1 MKKAFIFAGLALA
14 GLLGF
19 QYTVSSISVFIQAA
33 YLPNLTYDVAIC
45 VTRFILGL
53 FLLISA
59 VAGIVLLAKSF
70 KNKDD
75 SSGCLVPSIL
85 LVLAAAMVV
94 LGGLPIQIVECSQ
107 GISFYSKYLEDPN
120 LANLNDRNVGVAK
133 SYIAINTLYI
143 FVSVIEAS
151 FVSALAILSLVKSN
165 EKKRD

>member
-14 GLLGF
+14 GLFGF
-19 QYTVSSISVFIQAA
+19 EDTISSISVFIEAA
-33 YLPNLTYDVAIC
+33 YLPDLTYDVAIC

-94 LGGLPIQIVECSQ
+94 LGGLPIQIVESSQ

-120 LANLNDRNVGVAK
+120 FRDFDAGVAK
-133 SYIAINTLYI
+133 AYIAINTLYI